1 MSTGEVCGIL
11 KRCCGIIKRGCG
23 IIKRGCG
30 IIKRG
35 CGIVNLGCC
44 ILKRGVC
51 SMAMS
56 SGGLPLKND
65 TFFMPF
71 FGFFGL
77 LVLNPVCGVF
87 LN

>member
-1 MSTGEVCGIL
+1 MV
-11 KRCCGIIKRGCG
+11 KRGCG

-35 CGIVNLGCC
+35 CGIINWGCG

-56 SGGLPLKND
+56 SLVDYHLK
-65 TFFMPF
+65 MIH
-71 FGFFGL
+71 
-77 LVLNPVCGVF
+77 F
-87 LN
+87 LCHFWFPWIVGT